1 MVKSINNKNMNM
13 GIIVEAK
20 QEYTRQLITSL
31 QPIVYEAIMVLY
43 STSVTNS
50 EDESEIMALFGN
62 ELKNIP
68 KWNNDV
74 ISSESDRIKES
85 CEYIEDLLTA
95 VVLSNVKILTSIRLG
110 RTKKKTKVV
119 IPPLST
125 FVHNTYSMVGKR
137 IIGNMD
143 LFDIDKYKGNITNNI
158 NDVYEIIETVIQ
170 DTIRELLPLKNI
182 LQSYLGESEE
192 DDSGSDG
199 EEFEENVPMEETPI
213 ESLGTE
219 QIPDM
224 PTSDP
229 TEETHNGDKSFLDNV
244 LGDSDD
250 DEIKEVPISQ
260 KGKES
265 DIVPPLE
272 TTEPIDEIEPD
283 TKPRPSFID

>member
-125 FVHNTYSMVGKR
+125 FVHTTYSMVGKR